1 VPYWVR
7 SQTPVLV
14 RFSSVFIIKFCDFFL
29 KVDSSSDMYSLGIVL
44 FELHH
49 PFKTEMERT
58 RRIQDVRDG
67 RRDLPD
73 LRQLMSQDTEQLIYQ
88 LTDAVPGRRPRAQHL
103 LATQFSS
110 QHQES
115 LER

>member
-1 VPYWVR
+1 
-7 SQTPVLV
+7 
-14 RFSSVFIIKFCDFFL
+14 
-29 KVDSSSDMYSLGIVL
+29 MYSLGIVL

-115 LER
+115 LERWEIIHN